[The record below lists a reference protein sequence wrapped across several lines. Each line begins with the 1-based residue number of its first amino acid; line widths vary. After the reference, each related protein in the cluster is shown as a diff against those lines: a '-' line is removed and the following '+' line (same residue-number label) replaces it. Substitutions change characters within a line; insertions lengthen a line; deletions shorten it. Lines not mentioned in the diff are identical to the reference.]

1 MVPRSLSPSPAP
13 LDAGGPVPAKPTG
26 IASAAMGAP
35 PAVRPLRVLM
45 VAPTSF
51 FLDYGCHVR
60 ILEEARVLQGLGQR
74 VAIVTYANGQ
84 DVPGLDIRRGLT
96 LPWRREYEVG
106 SSRHKLGLD
115 LFLSAAALRAAG
127 DFRPDLI
134 HGHLHEGALI
144 GGAVA
149 RVFGKPLVFDFQ
161 GSLTGEMVDHGFLR
175 REGRVYGPMRRLERW
190 IDHLPPV
197 ILHSSRN
204 AAEHLRDDFGVPER
218 RLFSLPDFVNTAVFR
233 PDLLTPAEREAERAA
248 LGIPPGRQ
256 VIAYLGLLARHQ
268 GTDLL
273 LEAARQVVAA
283 RPDSHFLVMGF
294 PGMDRYA
301 AQAAALGIAGHVTF
315 TGRVPYAQA
324 PRRLALGDIAVAP
337 KIAETEGSGKLMNY
351 MAMGLPTVAFD
362 LPVCREYLGAEALNV
377 PPGDAGGFAAAI
389 LGLLADPGAA
399 AAMGR
404 RLRRRA
410 VEAYDWSRGGGILL
424 EAYDRARRSR
434 DLRAA
439 VA

>member
-1 MVPRSLSPSPAP
+1 MITPSLSLSPSALASRRAAP
-13 LDAGGPVPAKPTG
+13 VAIADA
-26 IASAAMGAP
+26 AP
-35 PAVRPLRVLM
+35 PDGERVLDRPLRLLM

-74 VAIVTYANGQ
+74 VRIVTYANGQ
-84 DVPGLDIRRGLT
+84 DVEGLDIRRCPAIPG
-96 LPWRREYEVG
+96 RRDYEVG

-115 LFLSAAALRAAG
+115 LFLSAAALRAAW
-127 DFRPDLI
+127 DFRPDII

-149 RVFGKPLVFDFQ
+149 RAFGKPLVFDFQ

-175 REGRVYGPMRRLERW
+175 REGRVYGPMRRLERL
-190 IDHLPPV
+190 IDHLPAV
-197 ILHSSRN
+197 IMHSSQN
-204 AAEHLRDDFGVPER
+204 AAEHLRRDFGVPEQ
-218 RLFSLPDFVNTAVFR
+218 RLFSLPDFVNTAVFH
-233 PDLLTPAEREAERAA
+233 PAVLTPAERTAERAA

-273 LEAARQVVAA
+273 MEAARQVVAV

-294 PGMDRYA
+294 PGMDQYA

-315 TGRVPYAQA
+315 TGRVPYASA

-362 LPVCREYLGAEALNV
+362 LPVCREYLGESALRV
-377 PPGDAGGFAAAI
+377 PPGDAGAFAAAI
-389 LGLLADPGAA
+389 LGLLADPQGA

-410 VEAYDWSRGGGILL
+410 VEGYDWARGGAILMA
-424 EAYDRARRSR
+424 AYGSALRGRAPRTT
-434 DLRAA
+434 A
-439 VA
+439 

>member
-1 MVPRSLSPSPAP
+1 MIPQSLSLPPSSQGTRGTTPVSTGASDAVRPIGSPAP
-13 LDAGGPVPAKPTG
+13 G
-26 IASAAMGAP
+26 
-35 PAVRPLRVLM
+35 RPLRVLM

-74 VAIVTYANGQ
+74 VRIVTYANGQ
-84 DVPGLDIRRGLT
+84 DMAGLDIHRCLT
-96 LPWRREYEVG
+96 IPWRRDFEVG

-115 LFLSAAALRAAG
+115 LFLSAAVLRAAWS
-127 DFRPDLI
+127 FRPDII

-149 RVFGKPLVFDFQ
+149 RVFNKPLVFDFQ

-175 REGRVYGPMRRLERW
+175 RDGRVYGPMRRLERL
-190 IDHLPPV
+190 IDHLPSV
-197 ILHSSRN
+197 IMHSSQN
-204 AAEHLRDDFGVPER
+204 AAEHLRQDFGVPQR

-233 PDLLTPAEREAERAA
+233 PDVLTASEREAERAT

-273 LEAARQVVAA
+273 MEAARQVVAA

-294 PGMDRYA
+294 PGMDQYA

-315 TGRVPYAQA
+315 TGRVPYALA

-362 LPVCREYLGAEALNV
+362 LPVCREYLGESALRV

-389 LGLLADPGAA
+389 LGLLADPQGAA
-399 AAMGR
+399 TMGR
-404 RLRRRA
+404 RLRLRA
-410 VEAYDWSRGGGILL
+410 VESYDWSRGGDILMA
-424 EAYDRARRSR
+424 AYDSALRSR
-434 DLRAA
+434 SLKAA
-439 VA
+439 A